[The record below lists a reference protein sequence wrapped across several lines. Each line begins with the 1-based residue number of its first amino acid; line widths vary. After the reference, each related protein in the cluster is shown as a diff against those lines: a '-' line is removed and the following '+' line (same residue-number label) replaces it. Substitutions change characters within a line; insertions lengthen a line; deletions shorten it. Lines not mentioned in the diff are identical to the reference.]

1 MIGTDF
7 DHDRIQ
13 IEDRIHRIQR
23 PLLPGTEFG
32 HNGVGD
38 LGDQLSRDLYPVDL
52 LQVGPGVT
60 GRHPPRHQRDDQ
72 LVEPPKTAL
81 MFRDQLRFERGVA
94 ISGHL
99 HAHRAGICLDRLG
112 IRAVTVVT
120 RTPPGWVA
128 LLIAQMVS
136 HLHLQAPRQNPRRQ
150 LGQHPLR
157 AQKLQTL
164 RVDLSHQTIH
174 QLIIDHRPHR
184 ILHHLTISSRHRRC
198 PFR

>member
-1 MIGTDF
+1 M
-7 DHDRIQ
+7 
-13 IEDRIHRIQR
+13 
-23 PLLPGTEFG
+23 
-32 HNGVGD
+32 
-38 LGDQLSRDLYPVDL
+38 
-52 LQVGPGVT
+52 GPGVT

-174 QLIIDHRPHR
+174 QLIIDHRPPGSSIISLSVVVIVGVLSAEPTGPALPLR
-184 ILHHLTISSRHRRC
+184 HLTQSIQHPRLRDGSARRSGSDV
-198 PFR
+198 RGQAR